1 MKKVKSSISI
11 NHNID
16 GKLQTIQFQTEQ
28 LRNWI
33 NTLEFN
39 QAEATLVFNFEG
51 KQYSI
56 EFNSSELSQIKQA
69 VKYAELCF
77 EIIPKKLKK
86 ILVDYTQV
94 ISQKRKKFAPVIGRE
109 HEIEKTWFY
118 LSQEKRNN
126 VFLVGSIDVGK
137 TAIATEIARKIAI
150 NDCPKQFY
158 EKHVIMLN
166 PESLLAIKTD
176 FLFKHIISQILY
188 FLEKNKD
195 NIVIYIDKAI
205 YMTTDVYLIDI
216 LYFCIKT
223 KIPFISTIDEESYA
237 NFCTD
242 LNIVKYLNYVNVDE
256 PELNELEPM
265 VLPHIKKLEKKYK
278 IKIPDKIIKYG
289 IFTSEL
295 SNSISGN
302 PGKIINIFERAFSTA
317 KYKNKTEVDKKCIS
331 NCYEI
336 KLNYYLKMPIEEK
349 RATAYHE
356 TGHYL
361 MAVNTNYRKNEKI
374 SCVSILPT
382 LSWEGVTISYYD
394 IETYA
399 VYSKEYFI
407 DCIAVSLAGRIA
419 EKKFT
424 NMNSAGASTDLQTA
438 NNIAKTMILEWGFSE
453 KASLINRQYSNIDYY
468 LLSEDKKKSI
478 DDEIQAL
485 INKGSQR
492 ATKVIE
498 ENSELLKI
506 IAEKLLVEEI
516 LTGEELEKIC
526 KKFSD

>member
-1 MKKVKSSISI
+1 MKKVKTTSISI
-11 NHNID
+11 NYNID

-69 VKYAELCF
+69 VKYAELYQN
-77 EIIPKKLKK
+77 IIPKKLKNV
-86 ILVDYTQV
+86 LVDYTQV
-94 ISQKRKKFAPVIGRE
+94 ISQKTKKLAPVIGRE

-126 VFLVGSIDVGK
+126 VFLVGTVDVGK

-158 EKHVIMLN
+158 EKRVIMLN

-176 FLFKHIISQILY
+176 FLFKHMISQILY
-188 FLEKNKD
+188 FLEKNK

-205 YMTTDVYLIDI
+205 YMTTDILLIDI
-216 LYFCIKT
+216 LYFCIK
-223 KIPFISTIDEESYA
+223 KHIPFISTIDEESYA

-242 LNIVKYLNYVNVDE
+242 LNIVKYLNSVNVDE

-265 VLPHIKKLEKKYK
+265 ILPHIKKLEKKYK

-317 KYKNKTEVDKKCIS
+317 KYENKTEVDKKCIS
-331 NCYEI
+331 NCYDI

-361 MAVNTNYRKNEKI
+361 MGVNSNYRKNEKI

-399 VYSKEYFI
+399 IYSREYFI

-453 KASLINRQYSNIDYY
+453 KASLNRQYSNIDYY

-478 DDEIQAL
+478 DDEIQDL
-485 INKGSQR
+485 INKGTQR

-506 IAEKLLVEEI
+506 IAEKLLAEEI
-516 LTGEELEKIC
+516 LTGEELEEIC